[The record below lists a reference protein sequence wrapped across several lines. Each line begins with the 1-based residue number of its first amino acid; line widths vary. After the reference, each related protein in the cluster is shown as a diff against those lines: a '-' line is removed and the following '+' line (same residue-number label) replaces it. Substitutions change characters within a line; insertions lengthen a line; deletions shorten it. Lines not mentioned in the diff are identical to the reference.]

1 MAVCLHEQ
9 SDGHAEEEPSHEAA
23 IPKDVDHD
31 PLKRL
36 STAGMLELGS
46 SSWRRIDVADQRGN
60 ELPHVHNFLDD
71 VS

>member
-1 MAVCLHEQ
+1 M
-9 SDGHAEEEPSHEAA
+9 EEPSHGAA
-23 IPKDVDHD
+23 FPKDVDHD

-46 SSWRRIDVADQRGN
+46 SSRRIDVADQRGN
-60 ELPHVHNFLDD
+60 ELAHVHNFLDD